1 MKLADLI
8 KANHN
13 IMLLLP
19 RFGIPLGFGEK
30 SVQDVCAAH
39 NVPVDFMLLI
49 CNVYTFDDYLPDIEQ
64 LAATNMQPLVPYLKE
79 SHRYYTGER
88 LPHIEA
94 HLHHIADRVEGKY
107 GQILKQFYADFRRE
121 IEDHFKYEEQ
131 YDFPV
136 LLSLQNGER
145 RKRSQMSHSQ
155 RSHSGLVDKMN
166 DLPQIVYKY
175 RPGNVLPEETIE
187 GEFFFG
193 AFCSTRS
200 LGGMVKLP
208 MAENGLHD
216 GKHEL
221 LMVRRPR
228 SITDLSGILPSMLA
242 GSYDHPLV
250 VYRHVEEAVFHM
262 PEPMPWSLDGERGD
276 AGTRVAVRNLPSAY
290 RLMMPGNKER

>member
-49 CNVYTFDDYLPDIEQ
+49 CNVYTFDDYLPDINQ

-155 RSHSGLVDKMN
+155 RSHSKSSTSTCRAMCC
-166 DLPQIVYKY
+166 PK
-175 RPGNVLPEETIE
+175 RPSSW
-187 GEFFFG
+187 
-193 AFCSTRS
+193 CSTSCSSRPTYRS
-200 LGGMVKLP
+200 
-208 MAENGLHD
+208 
-216 GKHEL
+216 
-221 LMVRRPR
+221 
-228 SITDLSGILPSMLA
+228 TPS
-242 GSYDHPLV
+242 S
-250 VYRHVEEAVFHM
+250 R
-262 PEPMPWSLDGERGD
+262 
-276 AGTRVAVRNLPSAY
+276 TRY
-290 RLMMPGNKER
+290 

>member
-1 MKLADLI
+1 MFTPRMKLADLI

-30 SVQDVCAAH
+30 SIQDVCAAH

-121 IEDHFKYEEQ
+121 IEDHFQYEEQ

-175 RPGNVLPEETIE
+175 LPGNVLPEETIE
-187 GEFFFG
+187 LVFDILQLSADIQKHALIEDKILIPYVDWLE
-193 AFCSTRS
+193 RS
-200 LGGMVKLP
+200 MK
-208 MAENGLHD
+208 
-216 GKHEL
+216 
-221 LMVRRPR
+221 
-228 SITDLSGILPSMLA
+228 
-242 GSYDHPLV
+242 
-250 VYRHVEEAVFHM
+250 
-262 PEPMPWSLDGERGD
+262 
-276 AGTRVAVRNLPSAY
+276 
-290 RLMMPGNKER
+290 